1 MSGSGDAPSV
11 ELSEK
16 PAAAAVDDV
25 TCDVDL
31 AAEPAKTDAE
41 EAEGDAA
48 REAEPTKEELS
59 WIEKKGLQFENW
71 MNEDWDHVPL
81 YWEPEYEGPP
91 PEQLGLKG
99 RSWHRFRHVVNKTLS
114 GVEFVGEVTV
124 NILGLNE
131 SKYQWVIDAL
141 EVTVNILGLNESKYQ
156 WVID

>member
-1 MSGSGDAPSV
+1 MSSESVPPTV

-25 TCDVDL
+25 TCEVDL
-31 AAEPAKTDAE
+31 AAEPAKADVEEESAE
-41 EAEGDAA
+41 RDS
-48 REAEPTKEELS
+48 EPPKEEKS
-59 WIEKKGLQFENW
+59 WLEKKNDQFEAW

-114 GVEFVGEVTV
+114 G
-124 NILGLNE
+124 
-131 SKYQWVIDAL
+131 DAL
-141 EVTVNILGLNESKYQ
+141 PAGGLPWPLSLPPGRAEPAGR
-156 WVID
+156 